1 MLTVSS
7 ADKKKLTSLL
17 RRTISGAT
25 ITNHKCGVLLTTK
38 GQKQLVAT
46 SHATVRPFQVTF
58 TVEVWN
64 TLFDAAARANAA
76 LSYAVVDYL
85 GLNVELLP
93 LTALDLKHPDH
104 KNVVVQSVY
113 SQELEEFVSA
123 EVVNIPRTLA
133 NHAAVPESKWT
144 EFELQA
150 MCVEYLRR
158 VRPEDLL
165 MFSIPVE
172 LAHPTWARQVKSG
185 IVAGVADCCIL
196 GPNGSSTWVE
206 FKIRAND
213 LRDSQASFRDSC
225 ARLEHIYR
233 VCYSLSE
240 FRHVVAAIG

>member
-46 SHATVRPFQVTF
+46 SFATVRPFQVTF

-64 TLFDAAARANAA
+64 TLFDAAAKANAA

-113 SQELEEFVSA
+113 SEELEEFVSA

-133 NHAAVPESKWT
+133 NKAAVPESKWS
-144 EFELQA
+144 EYELQA
-150 MCVEYLRR
+150 VCVDHLRQ
-158 VRPEDLL
+158 VRPDLL

-172 LAHPTWARQVKSG
+172 LAHPTWAKHVKSG

-206 FKIRAND
+206 FKIRANT
-213 LRDSQASFRDSC
+213 LRDTQVSFRETC
-225 ARLEHIYR
+225 ARLRHVYR
-233 VCYSLSE
+233 VCYSLAE
-240 FRHVVAAIG
+240 FATLLATIGC